1 MLKIFNTLGRELQV
15 FKPIEEGKVR
25 FYQCGPTVYWTQH
38 IGNMRAV
45 VMGDLIRRSLMYM
58 GYEVKYVRNYTD
70 FGHLTSDGDEGED
83 KMEKGAKREGVS
95 PKQIADKYISEFEI
109 DVNNLNVLTPTVTA
123 RATDYL
129 QPMIEMVKVLLN
141 KGIAYSTPKAIYFDV
156 TKFPEYTALSG
167 QKLEMNKLGEGHGDV
182 SDDNKKNPADFA
194 LWFFKTGVHKN
205 ALQYWESPFES
216 TEVEH
221 GFGFPGWHI
230 ECSAMA
236 KANLGDTLDIHMGGV
251 EHIPVHH
258 TNEIAQSESAND
270 TDYVHYWVHNEH
282 LDVDGTKMS
291 KSLGNVWNLST
302 LTEKGYNPLAL
313 RYFFLQS
320 QYRSKQNFTFE
331 GLDASVKAYER
342 LQNFVNN
349 WAKGSE
355 QTPSPDFKIDESLK
369 AKFVEALE
377 DDFNIPLALSV
388 VWEVTK
394 ADLPSATKLATV
406 LDFDRV
412 LGLNLDK
419 PINNPETLEI
429 PLEVQILIDERAIA
443 RLNKDFKKSDELR
456 DRLKAEF
463 GLVVKDTAEGQ
474 ILSPLL

>member
-1 MLKIFNTLGRELQV
+1 MQE

-38 IGNMRAV
+38 IGNMRAI
-45 VMGDLIRRSLMYM
+45 VMGDLIRRSLMYI

-83 KMEKGAKREGVS
+83 KMEKGAKREGVT
-95 PKQIADKYISEFEI
+95 PKEIADKYIKEFEI
-109 DVNNLNVLTPTVTA
+109 DVNSLNVLVPTVTA

-129 QPMIEMVKVLLN
+129 QPMIQMVQVLLD

-156 TKFPEYTALSG
+156 TKFSEYTALSG
-167 QKLEMNKLGEGHGDV
+167 QKLEMNQSGEGHGDV
-182 SDDNKKNPADFA
+182 TDSAKKNPVDFA

-216 TEVEH
+216 TEVEN

-258 TNEIAQSESAND
+258 TNEIAQSECANSA
-270 TDYVHYWVHNEH
+270 DYVHYWVHNEH

-302 LTEKGYNPLAL
+302 LKEKGYSPLAL
-313 RYFFLQS
+313 RFFFLQS

-331 GLDASVKAYER
+331 GLDASVKAFER
-342 LQNFVNN
+342 LQNFVNT
-349 WAKGSE
+349 WSKEVE
-355 QTPSPDFKIDESLK
+355 QTNTAGQIDKTLK
-369 AKFVEALE
+369 DKFIAALE
-377 DDFNIPLALSV
+377 EDFNIPLALSV

-394 ADLPSATKLATV
+394 ADITAANKLATV

-412 LGLNLDK
+412 LGLELDSAITD
-419 PINNPETLEI
+419 PQTLEI
-429 PLEVQILIDERAIA
+429 PLEAQILIDERALA
-443 RLNKDFKKSDELR
+443 RLQKDFKKSDELR

-463 GLVVKDTAEGQ
+463 GLVVKDTSEGQ
-474 ILSPLL
+474 EIAINKL